1 MSERTEFLTED
12 EWERVF
18 DQIKHDLSMGD
29 FTALFEMLDQLPP
42 RILINFLREGGVD
55 AETNASI

>member
-29 FTALFEMLDQLPP
+29 FTALFEMLDRLPP
-42 RILINFLREGGVD
+42 RILINFLREGEV
-55 AETNASI
+55 A

>member
-1 MSERTEFLTED
+1 MSARTEFLTED

-29 FTALFEMLDQLPP
+29 FTALFEMLDRLPP
-42 RILINFLREGGVD
+42 RILINFLREGEV
-55 AETNASI
+55 A

>member
-1 MSERTEFLTED
+1 MSERTEVLTED

-42 RILINFLREGGVD
+42 RILMGYLNELREG
-55 AETNASI
+55 